1 VSATPSKRPPADEVL
16 IEMGRAQLV
25 VFEALAD
32 LTGAVVRL
40 EAVVMAVARGL
51 DATAKARES
60 QS

>member
-1 VSATPSKRPPADEVL
+1 L